1 MTTISLRLP
10 DDLLHEVEERAEALH
25 IPRAEY
31 VRRALEKMNREV
43 LLQRRRSRLMEL
55 SLRVREESVKVNAEF
70 GEVEHE
76 PEV

>member
-10 DDLLHEVEERAEALH
+10 DDLLNEVEKRAEDLH

-31 VRRALEKMNREV
+31 VRRALERMNRDV
-43 LLQRRRSRLMEL
+43 LQQRRRTRLMEL
-55 SLRVREESVKVNAEF
+55 SLRVREESMNVNAEF
-70 GEVEHE
+70 SKVEHE

>member
-10 DDLLHEVEERAEALH
+10 DDLLNEVEKRAKDLH

-31 VRRALEKMNREV
+31 VRRALERMNREV
-43 LLQRRRSRLMEL
+43 LQQMRRTRLMEL
-55 SLRVREESVKVNAEF
+55 SLRVREESMNVNAEF
-70 GEVEHE
+70 SEVEHE

>member
-10 DDLLHEVEERAEALH
+10 DDLLREVEERAGDLH
-25 IPRAEY
+25 LPRAEY

-43 LLQRRRSRLMEL
+43 FRQRRRNRLMEL
-55 SLRVREESVKVNAEF
+55 SLRVREESMHVNAEF
-70 GEVEHE
+70 SEVEHE

>member
-10 DDLLHEVEERAEALH
+10 DDLLREVEKRAGDLH
-25 IPRAEY
+25 VSRAEY
-31 VRRALEKMNREV
+31 VRRALERMNREV

-55 SLRVREESVKVNAEF
+55 SLRVREESMNVNAEF
-70 GEVEHE
+70 SEVEHE

>member
-10 DDLLHEVEERAEALH
+10 DDLLNEVEKRARDLH

-31 VRRALEKMNREV
+31 VRRALERMNREV
-43 LLQRRRSRLMEL
+43 LQQRRRTRLMEL
-55 SLRVREESVKVNAEF
+55 SLRVREESMNVNAEF
-70 GEVEHE
+70 SEVEHE